1 MFSCVVE
8 QEAVATKPWCRPL
21 GAEGSDR
28 PTAGLHLQG
37 PHLRGGSLH
46 GEQDAHSR
54 RRLEPSLPPGH
65 RGTIRICRV
74 DACPGP
80 VGPAALHICTRPC
93 PAAGGDPGSH
103 GAGPKDTPSNRTRA
117 FTANFPHTKFT
128 PEEGTISMT
137 EEQEAGD
144 GDSFPRASVGWNIL
158 GLGPAGAGAW
168 ALPRDGR

>member
-1 MFSCVVE
+1 M
-8 QEAVATKPWCRPL
+8 AP
-21 GAEGSDR
+21 G
-28 PTAGLHLQG
+28 
-37 PHLRGGSLH
+37 RGG
-46 GEQDAHSR
+46 QRQAHCGS
-54 RRLEPSLPPGH
+54 PPAGSSPEGWESPQ
-65 RGTIRICRV
+65 RTGRAQQAPAGTILTSRAQRHDQDLPV
-74 DACPGP
+74 DACPRP

-144 GDSFPRASVGWNIL
+144 GDSFPPASVGRNIL

-168 ALPRDGR
+168 ALPLDGR